1 MPSSFGC
8 WSSLAA
14 NFIWLDEPF
23 TPEPQEIPYED
34 QSVPDDYSLIWQVW
48 LTEIERREAEKD
60 QEIMM
65 RERDLGTGAEAER
78 GIGEETETA
87 PTTMIETENMAVT
100 ETVSGAGIVIE
111 GCVGASMKMLSSFGI
126 SQTSF
131 VSCLHG
137 LLVCHLLEV
146 ASPLSNSYV

>member
-1 MPSSFGC
+1 M
-8 WSSLAA
+8 
-14 NFIWLDEPF
+14 
-23 TPEPQEIPYED
+23 
-34 QSVPDDYSLIWQVW
+34 W

-65 RERDLGTGAEAER
+65 RDLGTGAEAER

-111 GCVGASMKMLSSFGI
+111 GCVGAFMKMLSSFGI
-126 SQTSF
+126 RLTSF

-137 LLVCHLLEV
+137 LLVRHLVEV
-146 ASPLSNSYV
+146 ASPFVKFICLTI